1 MIETEAVVVK
11 IEYAV
16 AYVQAERKSNCSSC
30 GENHCGTSALANF
43 FGHKTPLYRA
53 SNDIGAKVGDR
64 VVVGLDESALFK
76 GTLLL
81 YLFPLLLLFAGAV
94 AGSALAVTAEVKDG
108 YSVAGAFIGL
118 AAGFLG
124 LKFLSSKRGMSKQ
137 FQPVILSRMVD
148 RPVRVVS
155 FEGGLKK

>member
-11 IEYAV
+11 IEHAV
-16 AYVQAERKSNCSSC
+16 AYVQAERKSNCGSCSESSC
-30 GENHCGTSALANF
+30 GTSVLANF
-43 FGHKTPLYRA
+43 FGQRTPLYRA
-53 SNDIGAKVGDR
+53 SNEVGAKVGDR
-64 VVVGLDESALFK
+64 VVVGMDESALFK

-81 YLFPLLLLFAGAV
+81 YLFPLLLLFVGAV
-94 AGSALAVTAEVKDG
+94 AGSALAVTADLKDG

-118 AAGFLG
+118 LAGFIG
-124 LKFLSSKRGMSKQ
+124 LKLLSAKMGLGKQ

-148 RPVRVVS
+148 MPVRVVS

>member
-11 IEYAV
+11 IEHDV
-16 AYVQAERKSNCSSC
+16 AYVQAERKSSCSGCSESSC
-30 GENHCGTSALANF
+30 GTSVLANF
-43 FGHKTPLYRA
+43 FGQRTPLYRA
-53 SNDIGAKVGDR
+53 SNEVGAKVGDR

-94 AGSALAVTAEVKDG
+94 AGSALAVSAAVEDG
-108 YSVAGAFIGL
+108 YSAAGAFIGL

-124 LKFLSSKRGMSKQ
+124 LKLLSAKMGMGRR

-148 RPVRVVS
+148 MPVRVVS